1 MRGPALAR
9 KTVRIG
15 VAVGTA
21 VVAAAG
27 AVWLGA
33 APSGPPRASG
43 AGGRV
48 GASVADAPT
57 STASVPGGPLVPL
70 SLTGSMPPR
79 LPLDIGGRLPTT
91 RTVRDFFDYFLT
103 AQHEVQGIAL
113 DTMVRREIAAQLDG
127 TVAQMEALEVWRRYG
142 AYRDAVAR
150 MAPLQTPQSP
160 NAAGDGPNN
169 VDAMQSALDESA
181 SIAQRTMGA
190 AWSEAFFGRE
200 WRRANYD
207 LARLRVMSDATLA
220 DAQRAARLEALA
232 EMLPPAERAASERE
246 ARLRAAVTEIA
257 VLQKRGLPPD
267 ALQAAATQALG
278 PDAAQRV
285 LQLQKDDDAWG
296 AKYEDYVAQRAR
308 IEAMALAP
316 ADRDAQVAQL
326 RERVFATAAE
336 RLRAASLDESP
347 RGGR

>member
-43 AGGRV
+43 AGARVGGPSALV

-79 LPLDIGGRLPTT
+79 LPLDIGGRLATT

-142 AYRDAVAR
+142 AYRDAFAR

-169 VDAMQSALDESA
+169 VD
-181 SIAQRTMGA
+181 RCN
-190 AWSEAFFGRE
+190 
-200 WRRANYD
+200 RRSMKAR
-207 LARLRVMSDATLA
+207 RLRSVRWA
-220 DAQRAARLEALA
+220 
-232 EMLPPAERAASERE
+232 
-246 ARLRAAVTEIA
+246 
-257 VLQKRGLPPD
+257 
-267 ALQAAATQALG
+267 
-278 PDAAQRV
+278 
-285 LQLQKDDDAWG
+285 
-296 AKYEDYVAQRAR
+296 
-308 IEAMALAP
+308 
-316 ADRDAQVAQL
+316 
-326 RERVFATAAE
+326 
-336 RLRAASLDESP
+336 P
-347 RGGR
+347 RGARRFSAVNGDAGTTIWRACV